1 MKVITLFFVFAFAV
15 FVASVFAFSIA
26 LFLSSDIKHLIGI
39 IGLMVASGII
49 SLIGERV
56 IK

>member
-26 LFLSSDIKHLIGI
+26 LFLSSDIKQLIGI
-39 IGLMVASGII
+39 IGLIVASGIT